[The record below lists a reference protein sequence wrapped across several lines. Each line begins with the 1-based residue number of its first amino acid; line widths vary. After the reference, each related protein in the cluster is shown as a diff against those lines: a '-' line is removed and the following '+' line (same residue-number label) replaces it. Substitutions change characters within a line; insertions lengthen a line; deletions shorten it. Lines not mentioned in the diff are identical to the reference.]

1 MRHMQAVCCYLIAST
16 YHQVMTEFLFR
27 DAVQSDF
34 SAVLT
39 LNEASVRFLSPL
51 DLAKLTR
58 LSTEPVFFRVAV
70 SVETVAGFL
79 LAFLP
84 EAIYDSPNFLWFKAR
99 YDNFAYIDRIVV
111 SNAFRGRRLATSL
124 YAELEKYAR
133 GRGIPRLVCEI
144 NVDPPNPVSLSFHEK
159 KGFIEVGRQ
168 EIYEAEKGLAKIV
181 SLQVKELGGLG

>member
-1 MRHMQAVCCYLIAST
+1 
-16 YHQVMTEFLFR
+16 MTEFLFR
-27 DAVQSDF
+27 DAVRSDF

-39 LNEASVRFLSPL
+39 LNEVSVRFLSPL

-58 LSTEPVFFRVAV
+58 LSKEPVFFRVAE
-70 SVETVAGFL
+70 SAATVAGFL

-111 SNAFRGRRLATSL
+111 SDAFRGRRLATSL

-133 GRGIPRLVCEI
+133 DRGIPRLVCEI
-144 NVDPPNPVSLSFHEK
+144 NVDPPNPGSLRFHQKE
-159 KGFIEVGRQ
+159 GFIEVGRQ
-168 EIYEAEKGLAKIV
+168 EIYEPEKSGAKVV
-181 SLQVKELGGLG
+181 SLQVKELSGVE

>member
-1 MRHMQAVCCYLIAST
+1 MQAVCCHRIAST

-58 LSTEPVFFRVAV
+58 LSKEPVFFRVAV
-70 SVETVAGFL
+70 SAATVAGFL

-111 SNAFRGRRLATSL
+111 SDAFRGRRLATSL

-144 NVDPPNPVSLSFHEK
+144 NVDPPNPVSLRFHEK
-159 KGFIEVGRQ
+159 EGFIEVGRQ
-168 EIYEAEKGLAKIV
+168 EIYEPEKGRAKIV
-181 SLQVKELGGLG
+181 SLQVKELGGVG

>member
-1 MRHMQAVCCYLIAST
+1 
-16 YHQVMTEFLFR
+16 MTEFLFR

-34 SAVLT
+34 GAILT
-39 LNEASVRFLSPL
+39 LNESSVRFLSPL

-58 LSTEPVFFRVAV
+58 LSKEPVFFRVAV
-70 SVETVAGFL
+70 SAKTVAGFL

-111 SNAFRGRRLATSL
+111 SDTFRGRRLARSL
-124 YAELEKYAR
+124 YAELGKYAR

-144 NVDPPNPVSLSFHEK
+144 NADPPNPVSLGFHEK
-159 KGFIEVGRQ
+159 EGFIEVGRE
-168 EIYEAEKGLAKIV
+168 EIYEAEKGRAKIV
-181 SLQVKELGGLG
+181 SLQVKELGAVG

>member
-1 MRHMQAVCCYLIAST
+1 
-16 YHQVMTEFLFR
+16 
-27 DAVQSDF
+27 VQSDF
-34 SAVLT
+34 SAVLM

-58 LSTEPVFFRVAV
+58 LSKEPVFFRVGV
-70 SVETVAGFL
+70 SAGTVAGFL

-99 YDNFAYIDRIVV
+99 YDNFAYIDRIVI
-111 SNAFRGRRLATSL
+111 SDAFRGRRLATSL

-144 NVDPPNPVSLSFHEK
+144 NVDPPNPVSLGFHEK
-159 KGFIEVGRQ
+159 EAFIEVGRRPIH
-168 EIYEAEKGLAKIV
+168 EPASGYSKIV
-181 SLQVKELGGLG
+181 SLQVKELR

>member
-1 MRHMQAVCCYLIAST
+1 
-16 YHQVMTEFLFR
+16 MTEFLFR
-27 DAVQSDF
+27 DALQADF

-51 DLAKLTR
+51 DLPKLTR
-58 LSTEPVFFRVAV
+58 LSKEPVFFRVAE
-70 SVETVAGFL
+70 SAATMAGFL

-99 YDNFAYIDRIVV
+99 YDSFAYIDRIVV
-111 SNAFRGRRLATSL
+111 SDAFRGRRLATSL

-144 NVDPPNPVSLSFHEK
+144 NVDPPNPGSLRFHEK
-159 KGFIEVGRQ
+159 EGFIEVGRQ
-168 EIYEAEKGLAKIV
+168 EIYEPEKGRAKIV
-181 SLQVKELGGLG
+181 SLQVKELGGVG